1 MEETTVRDRL
11 RTHTKNLTLGFRQ
24 AGVKRV
30 FLNSV
35 RVGAVN
41 ALATGTS
48 EILNYYLESKGLNSR
63 RIAVMAVPNPD
74 RGHSE
79 NPLKA
84 RM

>member
-1 MEETTVRDRL
+1 MDETTLRDRM
-11 RTHTKNLTLGFRQ
+11 RSHARNLTVGFRH
-24 AGVKRV
+24 AGVKKV